1 MHKGLMAGLAVAGV
15 LGAGTISGY
24 FYIEDQVHAA
34 VQTAFT
40 ETLPA
45 LPIVESAGYDSYDV
59 DLLGNTAS
67 FQNVRMVMDLA
78 ALPEQLETLP
88 PGVSLAGDFNMAYE
102 TVVVKGIWALVL
114 GGQKVEHI
122 DVGASKLS
130 GTMIQTIEKPDT
142 VQVDGKEYV
151 GEDNPVQRATISMR
165 MNGTLGGGTVD
176 GLDLSTL
183 QDPAVMSHMNLGA
196 DRYAFENMIISM
208 TAETQIEAPSTA
220 PDGASPMPRTLP
232 AFDMEMAVARMVGEN
247 ISPTYYGL
255 ASYENATVIIIPK
268 EDGDTPLRFK
278 IGEMRMS
285 DTKMV
290 NYQPVRMTMELK
302 DMVFD
307 SAQITEPRA
316 LAVMGILGIDDINLN
331 MKVSYDY
338 DVAQQTLK
346 LQPLRLGLKQAG
358 SAEVAFNLVNVPD
371 LQVFQD
377 IQGMQGEPEKIKAT
391 LENAFKDIALDEVAL
406 GYTDDGVL
414 KKFLALQAG
423 QMNATPEQMAQ
434 AFAAQGAQIV
444 GAALGDVEAAATQEV
459 LAQFLSDPDAIRI
472 QLKAKLPVK
481 IEELVQDIQV
491 HGPGALKNFQFDITG
506 GAAASH

>member
-1 MHKGLMAGLAVAGV
+1 MYKGLMAGLAVAGV
-15 LGAGTISGY
+15 LGASAISGY

-45 LPIVESAGYDSYDV
+45 LPIVESAGYDSYDI
-59 DLLGNTAS
+59 DLMGNTAS

-78 ALPEQLETLP
+78 ALPEHLETLP

-142 VQVDGKEYV
+142 VQVNDKGYV
-151 GEDNPVQRATISMR
+151 SEDNPVQRSTISMR

-208 TAETQIEAPSTA
+208 TAETQIEAPA
-220 PDGASPMPRTLP
+220 AADGARPMPRTLP
-232 AFDMEMAVARMVGEN
+232 AFDIEMAVARMVGEN

-255 ASYENATVIIIPK
+255 ASYENATIIIIPK

-316 LAVMGILGIDDINLN
+316 LAAMGILGIDDINLN

-346 LQPLRLGLKQAG
+346 LQPFRLGLKQAG
-358 SAEVAFNLVNVPD
+358 SAEVAFSLVNVPD

-377 IQGMQGEPEKIKAT
+377 IQGMQDEPEKIKAT
-391 LENAFKDIALDEVAL
+391 LESAFKDIALDEVVL

-434 AFAAQGAQIV
+434 AFAAQGAQII
-444 GAALGDVEAAATQEV
+444 GAALGDVEAAATQKV
-459 LAQFLSDPDAIRI
+459 LTQFLSDPDAIRI

-491 HGPGALKNFQFDITG
+491 HGPGALKSFQFDITE
-506 GAAASH
+506 GAAALH